1 MTPLAAA
8 LLLSLV
14 HLSAGL
20 PDAIHRLPRVRL
32 LSFASG
38 TVIGFVFLDLVPELA
53 ASHQLARSAAE
64 GTHSVLERNVFFVA
78 LMGVTFFYGLERLAL
93 GARRPARAHADGT
106 AGGALYWIHIAAF
119 ALHDA
124 LVGYLL
130 VHRIGAGRRH
140 SFLIALALAFYFLV
154 NDVGLRAHHKRHYA
168 GVGRWILVAAP
179 LLGLAAGHGATP
191 TPMAVAVLF
200 AFVAGGILVNVL
212 KEELPQERQ
221 ARFWPFLVGVL
232 VYALLAGIG

>member
-1 MTPLAAA
+1 MTPIAAA

-38 TVIGFVFLDLVPELA
+38 VVIAFVFLDLLPELA
-53 ASHQLARSAAE
+53 ASQQLVRAAPA
-64 GTHSVLERNVFFVA
+64 GTFAFLERNMFLAA
-78 LMGVTFFYGLERLAL
+78 LTGLAFFYGLERLVL
-93 GARRPARAHADGT
+93 GARRPSRALADGS
-106 AGGALYWIHIAAF
+106 AGGGPYWIHIAAF

-124 LVGYLL
+124 LVGYVL
-130 VHRIGAGRRH
+130 VHRIGSDRPH
-140 SFLIALALAFYFLV
+140 SFLFALALAFYFLV

-168 GVGRWILVAAP
+168 GIGRWVLVAAP
-179 LLGLAAGHGATP
+179 LLGLAAGFGSTLTP
-191 TPMAVAVLF
+191 AALAVLF
-200 AFVAGGILVNVL
+200 AFLAGGILVNVL

-221 ARFWPFLVGVL
+221 AKFWPFLVGVL
-232 VYALLAGIG
+232 VYALLASIG